1 MIVSSYPYVT
11 ITAALVGDTEIP
23 HAGASRFD
31 KPEYQ
36 ALVEALRLIGP
47 DQCRAILDNPSQAHL
62 LEAAFGKLLHVLES
76 PAAS

>member
-1 MIVSSYPYVT
+1 MSSHPFVKV
-11 ITAALVGDTEIP
+11 TAALVGETDIP

-31 KPEYQ
+31 KAEYQ

-62 LEAAFGKLLHVLES
+62 LEAAFGKLLHVLAS